1 VYSKCESQ
9 LRYLQELE
17 GQVQKSVSKEE
28 YDRLRGQ
35 LENSQ
40 QELFDSREQ
49 MVRLRERFEKQLK
62 ELEESEKE
70 RKT

>member
-1 VYSKCESQ
+1 M
-9 LRYLQELE
+9 
-17 GQVQKSVSKEE
+17 QKSVSKDE
-28 YDRLRGQ
+28 YERLRGQ